1 MRLDLADRL
10 RCPRAH
16 APSPLV
22 VVARQVDDRELVA
35 GFAGC
40 PVCDL
45 EARIVDR
52 VVRFPRD
59 ERQVAGESRLSTTF
73 LTTDNGVA
81 EGSTQRATDVASGH
95 DDFTRLAALLGLDE
109 PGGTV
114 LLTGS
119 YARFAARLATELELA
134 VVIVGPP
141 TLDTSHGM
149 PAVSLV
155 ELAEPAIPFSDH
167 TFRAAALDASG
178 TPEHVRA
185 LMTDAVRTVAIG
197 GRVLAMEALPLPDD
211 VKELARDEREWVGQR
226 ERAAMRVTLGRA
238 RAE

>member
-1 MRLDLADRL
+1 MRLNLADRL
-10 RCPRAH
+10 HCPRAH

-45 EARIVDR
+45 EARIADG
-52 VVRFPRD
+52 VVRFP
-59 ERQVAGESRLSTTF
+59 AGER
-73 LTTDNGVA
+73 
-81 EGSTQRATDVASGH
+81 EGSGEARTPSAPVVSDE
-95 DDFTRLAALLGLDE
+95 DFTRLAALLGLDE

-119 YARFAARLATELELA
+119 YARFATRLAAELELA

-141 TLDTSHGM
+141 TLDTSRSM
-149 PAVSLV
+149 PGVSLV

-185 LMTDAVRTVAIG
+185 MIADAVRTVAIG
-197 GRVLAMEALPLPDD
+197 GRVLGMEALPLPDD

-238 RAE
+238 RAGQ

>member
-22 VVARQVDDRELVA
+22 VVAREVDDRELVA

-45 EARIVDR
+45 EARIADR
-52 VVRFPRD
+52 VVRFP
-59 ERQVAGESRLSTTF
+59 AGEREES
-73 LTTDNGVA
+73 GEA
-81 EGSTQRATDVASGH
+81 RAPSAPVVGEE
-95 DDFTRLAALLGLDE
+95 DFTRLAALLSLDE

-119 YARFAARLATELELA
+119 YARFALRLATELELA

-141 TLDTSHGM
+141 TLDASRSM
-149 PAVSLV
+149 PGVSLV

-167 TFRAAALDASG
+167 TFRAAALDACG
-178 TPEHVRA
+178 TPAHVRA

-197 GRVLAMEALPLPDD
+197 GRVLGMEALPLPDD

-238 RAE
+238 RAEQ